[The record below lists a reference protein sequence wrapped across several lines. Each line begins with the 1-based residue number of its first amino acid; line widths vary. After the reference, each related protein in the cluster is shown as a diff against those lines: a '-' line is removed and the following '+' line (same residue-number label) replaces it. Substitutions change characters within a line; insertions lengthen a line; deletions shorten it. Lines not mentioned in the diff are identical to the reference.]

1 VVLKSQVMMMWQGVS
16 SYQIE
21 NSLKRKNY
29 KQSDITTI
37 TPSKNELI
45 ITDSDL
51 NTVEELLIEGRTLTE
66 IFTELKVLPI
76 SYLKFINYLKKN
88 PEINKRISEAR
99 VNGVQTLIDKL
110 LMIYNQNLD
119 DKTLDPAVVVWTR
132 DRAAMVKWVASKI
145 SDIYSDKP
153 KDITVNQNKNITI
166 SWLDSPEIAERF
178 ASYEKQEDDKKEIIE
193 Q

>member
-1 VVLKSQVMMMWQGVS
+1 MS
-16 SYQIE
+16 E
-21 NSLKRKNY
+21 NT
-29 KQSDITTI
+29 ITTQ
-37 TPSKNELI
+37 SKNELI

-51 NTVEELLIEGRTLTE
+51 NTVEELLIGGSTLTE

-99 VNGVQTLIDKL
+99 VYGVQTLIDKL
-110 LMIYNQNLD
+110 LMIYNQNLE

-145 SDIYSDKP
+145 SDLYSDKP
-153 KDITVNQNKNITI
+153 KDININKNQNIVI
-166 SWLDSPEIAERF
+166 SWLDSPEIEARYVQ
-178 ASYEKQEDDKKEIIE
+178 YEKELEEKKEIIE

>member
-1 VVLKSQVMMMWQGVS
+1 MS
-16 SYQIE
+16 E
-21 NSLKRKNY
+21 
-29 KQSDITTI
+29 ITTI
-37 TPSKNELI
+37 LQSKNELT
-45 ITDSDL
+45 ITDSNL
-51 NTVEELLIEGRTLTE
+51 NTVEELLTDGFTLTE
-66 IFTELKVLPI
+66 IFTEQKVLPI
-76 SYLKFINYLKKN
+76 SLHKFHSYLRK
-88 PEINKRISEAR
+88 PENKEIKARIDEAR
-99 VNGVQTLIDKL
+99 RQGISTLIDKL
-110 LMIYNQNLD
+110 LMIYNTNLE
-119 DKTLDPAVVVWTR
+119 DKNLDPAVVVWTR

>member
-1 VVLKSQVMMMWQGVS
+1 MS
-16 SYQIE
+16 E
-21 NSLKRKNY
+21 
-29 KQSDITTI
+29 ITT
-37 TPSKNELI
+37 TLQSKNELT
-45 ITDSDL
+45 ITDSNL
-51 NTVEELLIEGRTLTE
+51 NTVEELLTDGFTLTE
-66 IFTELKVLPI
+66 IFTEQKVLPI
-76 SYLKFINYLKKN
+76 SLHKFHSYLRK
-88 PEINKRISEAR
+88 PENKEIKARIDEAR
-99 VNGVQTLIDKL
+99 RQGISTLIDKL
-110 LMIYNQNLD
+110 LMIYNTNLE
-119 DKTLDPAVVVWTR
+119 DKNLDPAVVVWTR

>member
-1 VVLKSQVMMMWQGVS
+1 MS
-16 SYQIE
+16 E
-21 NSLKRKNY
+21 
-29 KQSDITTI
+29 ITT
-37 TPSKNELI
+37 TTTSKNELI

-88 PEINKRISEAR
+88 PEIDKRISSAR
-99 VNGVQTLIDKL
+99 VYGVQTLIDKL

-145 SDIYSDKP
+145 SDLYSDK
-153 KDITVNQNKNITI
+153 KDLTLNKTTNQII
-166 SWLDSPEIAERF
+166 VSWLDSPELEQKYTQ
-178 ASYEKQEDDKKEIIE
+178 YEKINEEKKEVLD

>member
-1 VVLKSQVMMMWQGVS
+1 MS
-16 SYQIE
+16 E
-21 NSLKRKNY
+21 
-29 KQSDITTI
+29 ITTI
-37 TPSKNELI
+37 PQSKNELT
-45 ITDSDL
+45 ITDSNL
-51 NTVEELLIEGRTLTE
+51 NIVEELLTDGFTLTE
-66 IFTELKVLPI
+66 IFTEQKVLPI
-76 SYLKFINYLKKN
+76 SLHKFYSYLRK
-88 PEINKRISEAR
+88 PENKEIKARIDEAR
-99 VNGVQTLIDKL
+99 RQGISTLIDKL
-110 LMIYNQNLD
+110 LTIYNTNLE

-178 ASYEKQEDDKKEIIE
+178 ASYEKQEEDKKEIIE

>member
-1 VVLKSQVMMMWQGVS
+1 MS
-16 SYQIE
+16 E
-21 NSLKRKNY
+21 
-29 KQSDITTI
+29 ITT
-37 TPSKNELI
+37 TTQSKNELI

-51 NTVEELLIEGRTLTE
+51 NTVEELLIEGKTLTE

-99 VNGVQTLIDKL
+99 VYGVQTLIDKL
-110 LMIYNQNLD
+110 LMIYNQNLE

-145 SDIYSDKP
+145 SDLYSDKP
-153 KDITVNQNKNITI
+153 KDININKNQNIVI
-166 SWLDSPEIAERF
+166 SWLDSPEIEARYVQ
-178 ASYEKQEDDKKEIIE
+178 YEKELEEKKEIIE

>member
-1 VVLKSQVMMMWQGVS
+1 MS
-16 SYQIE
+16 E
-21 NSLKRKNY
+21 
-29 KQSDITTI
+29 ITT
-37 TPSKNELI
+37 TPQSKNELT
-45 ITDSDL
+45 ITDSSL
-51 NTVEELLIEGRTLTE
+51 NTVEELLTDGFTLTE
-66 IFTELKVLPI
+66 IFTEQKVLPI
-76 SYLKFINYLKKN
+76 SLHKFHSYLRK
-88 PEINKRISEAR
+88 PENKEIKARIDEAR
-99 VNGVQTLIDKL
+99 RQGISTLIDKL
-110 LMIYNQNLD
+110 LMIYNTNLE
-119 DKTLDPAVVVWTR
+119 DKNLDPAVVVWTR

>member
-1 VVLKSQVMMMWQGVS
+1 MS
-16 SYQIE
+16 E
-21 NSLKRKNY
+21 
-29 KQSDITTI
+29 ITT
-37 TPSKNELI
+37 TTQSKNELI
-45 ITDSDL
+45 LTDSDL

-110 LMIYNQNLD
+110 LMIYNQNLE

-145 SDIYSDKP
+145 SDLYSDKP
-153 KDITVNQNKNITI
+153 KDVNINKNQNIVI
-166 SWLDSPEIAERF
+166 SWLDSPALEAQYTQ
-178 ASYEKQEDDKKEIIE
+178 YEKQEEDKKEIIE

>member
-1 VVLKSQVMMMWQGVS
+1 MS
-16 SYQIE
+16 E
-21 NSLKRKNY
+21 
-29 KQSDITTI
+29 ITT
-37 TPSKNELI
+37 TTQSKNELI

-51 NTVEELLIEGRTLTE
+51 NTVEELLIEGKTLTE

-88 PEINKRISEAR
+88 PEINKRILEAR

-110 LMIYNQNLD
+110 LMIYNQNLE

-145 SDIYSDKP
+145 SDLYSDKP
-153 KDITVNQNKNITI
+153 KDVNINKNQNIVI
-166 SWLDSPEIAERF
+166 SWLDSPEIEARYVQ
-178 ASYEKQEDDKKEIIE
+178 YEKELEDKKEIIE